1 MTALPSRVKIRE
13 VGPRE
18 GFQFENGAIPTARK
32 IELVD
37 ALSETGV
44 SRIQVTS
51 FVSPK
56 WVPQM
61 ADADEITQKFKKVPG
76 VEYEALFLNDRG
88 LERALAYGSVYTFM
102 GHLTMNASN
111 VFSQKNMNKTIDE
124 LIAAIPSR
132 IAIYKQHG
140 IRTRAVGVQAAFGC
154 NYQGDVPL
162 ADVLKVVDAA
172 IDVAADHGETIEE
185 IRLSDTMGWAN
196 PLQIK
201 RTISAVRDRWPDP
214 SITLHLHDTR
224 ATAMAN
230 AFAAI
235 ELGVNDFD
243 ASVGGLGG
251 CPFASHKGSAGNIV
265 TEDLAF
271 MCEEMGIATGIDLE
285 KMIECAALAEDVV
298 GHPLPSKLLRGG
310 PLSRIRQAVKQAV
323 TA

>member
-1 MTALPSRVKIRE
+1 MTALPRSIKIRE

-18 GFQFENGAIPTARK
+18 GFQFEKGDIPTERK
-32 IELVD
+32 VELVD

-61 ADADEITQKFKKVPG
+61 TDADEITERFKKVPG

-88 LERALAYGSVYTFM
+88 LERALAHGVYTFM
-102 GHLTMNASN
+102 GHLTLNASD
-111 VFSQKNMNKTIDE
+111 VFSKKNMNKTIDE

-140 IRTRAVGVQAAFGC
+140 IRTRAVGVQATFGC

-162 ADVLKVVDAA
+162 EEVLRVVGAA
-172 IDVAADHGETIEE
+172 IGVAAEHGETIEE

-201 RTISAVRDRWPDP
+201 RTVAAVQDRWPSA

-230 AFAAI
+230 AFAAM
-235 ELGVNDFD
+235 ELGVDDFD

-271 MCEEMGIATGIDLE
+271 MCEEMGIETGIDIE

-310 PLSRIRQAVKQAV
+310 TLNRIRQSARQA
-323 TA
+323 ALA

>member
-1 MTALPSRVKIRE
+1 LPRAITIRE

-18 GFQFENGAIPTARK
+18 GFQFEKGPIPTDRK

-37 ALSETGV
+37 ALSETGL
-44 SRIQVTS
+44 RYIQVTS

-61 ADADEITQKFKKVPG
+61 ADADEITARFKKVPG
-76 VEYEALFLNDRG
+76 VEYDALFLNDRG
-88 LERALAYGSVYTFM
+88 LERALASGVYRFT
-102 GHLTMNASN
+102 GQLTTVASD
-111 VFSQKNMNKTIDE
+111 VFAKKNTNKTVDE

-132 IAIYKQHG
+132 IALYKQHG
-140 IRTRAVGVQAAFGC
+140 IPTRVVGVQAAFGC

-162 ADVLKVVDAA
+162 EQVLRVVGAA
-172 IDVAADHGETIEE
+172 IDVTADHGERIEE

-196 PLQIK
+196 PLQMK
-201 RTISAVRDRWPDP
+201 RTIAAVQDRWP
-214 SITLHLHDTR
+214 SAAITLHLHDTR

-230 AFAAI
+230 ALAGL
-235 ELGVNDFD
+235 ELGVSSFD
-243 ASVGGLGG
+243 SSVGGLGG

-271 MCEEMGIATGIDLE
+271 MCEEMGIETGVDIE
-285 KMIECAALAEDVV
+285 KLIACAALAEDVV

-310 PLSRIRQAVKQAV
+310 TLNTIRQAARQA
-323 TA
+323 ALA